1 MHPGKCMGRLQR
13 LDFSAVLLITLVTA
27 ACAGRIAAPPAPGV
41 AGEPRASWIIRA
53 GAQYGAEREICRSD
67 RDQPCRL
74 PASTEAQPISVVV
87 SVFLY
92 PAQGAETTYRGAF
105 LSGFMGSRGA
115 GHEVKVDYRIKPGER
130 PSFVSAAGRVTPVPG
145 DYQFRMALF
154 ADVPGS
160 KDPHQFE
167 QIIPVRVVEPRA

>member
-1 MHPGKCMGRLQR
+1 MGRLQR
-13 LDFSAVLLITLVTA
+13 LNFSAVLLIALWTA
-27 ACAGRIAAPPAPGV
+27 ACAGRIAAPPAPGLS
-41 AGEPRASWIIRA
+41 GEPRASWIISA

-67 RDQPCRL
+67 RDQPCSL
-74 PASTEAQPISVVV
+74 PASTQAQPISVVV

-92 PAQGAETTYRGAF
+92 PAQGGETTYRGAF
-105 LSGFMGSRGA
+105 LSGFMGSGGA

-154 ADVPGS
+154 ADVRGHA
-160 KDPHQFE
+160 DPHQFE

>member
-1 MHPGKCMGRLQR
+1 MHPESGMGCLQR
-13 LDFSAVLLITLVTA
+13 LDFSAVLLVTLSTA
-27 ACAGRIAAPPAPGV
+27 ACAGRIAAPPAPGL

-67 RDQPCRL
+67 RDQPCSL
-74 PASTEAQPISVVV
+74 PASTETQPISVVV

-105 LSGFMGSRGA
+105 LSGFMGSRGV

-130 PSFVSAAGRVTPVPG
+130 PSFVAAAGRVTPVPG

-154 ADVPGS
+154 ADVPGN

-167 QIIPVRVVEPRA
+167 QIIPVRVVAPRV